1 MLYHVSELLQ
11 PYFGPARLLSSRLLL
26 LAGGT
31 FFAALLIA
39 VFALMTTALYITFFC
54 DVVLVKLDAEGY
66 AVGGPK
72 PERMRV
78 ELGAEFEAYERKDES
93 E

>member
-1 MLYHVSELLQ
+1 MEYPGLRIKYTPKIVNVLLVAA
-11 PYFGPARLLSSRLLL
+11 FLLMI
-26 LAGGT
+26 AG
-31 FFAALLIA
+31 
-39 VFALMTTALYITFFC
+39 LYITFFC